1 MFQLSKPAM
10 RTFVIVA
17 LCASLA
23 LVITA
28 CEDSTAPTEQGT
40 LLVRT
45 AIPTMVISQAMPDGS
60 VQEPGEVDSIRITR
74 VRALFSRIKLH
85 GSTEDT
91 SDIAGRVVKAGPVV
105 LTWSNDTVTAAFA
118 APLPAGLYDR
128 MKLELHKFTAS
139 EAATYRND
147 TTFADFAT
155 EKDRVTLIIDG
166 MSWSDDVATPFTLTS
181 DRTENIWI
189 SVRPPFEI
197 TASSTTSVV
206 IDTDLVDVFRIGGSL
221 LHPSNSAVRTQL
233 HTRLRTLL
241 RLRTQ

>member
-1 MFQLSKPAM
+1 M
-10 RTFVIVA
+10 RTFAIVA
-17 LCASLA
+17 LCASIA
-23 LVITA
+23 LVINA

-128 MKLELHKFTAS
+128 MKLELHKFTAA
-139 EAATYRND
+139 EAATWRND

-155 EKDRVTLIIDG
+155 ASDRVTLIIDG
-166 MSWSDDVATPFTLTS
+166 VTWKDSVMTPFTLAS
-181 DRTENIWI
+181 DRTENLW
-189 SVRPPFEI
+189 VVLEPYFEI
-197 TASSTTSVV
+197 TASSTTTVV
-206 IDTDLVDVFRIGGSL
+206 LDFDAVELFRIGGRVINPNNTQVKTL
-221 LHPSNSAVRTQL
+221 LQ
-233 HTRLRTLL
+233 TRLRTLL
-241 RLRTQ
+241 RLRKHT

>member
-1 MFQLSKPAM
+1 M

-17 LCASLA
+17 LCASIA
-23 LVITA
+23 LVINA

-45 AIPTMVISQAMPDGS
+45 AKPTMVISQAMPDGS

-128 MKLELHKFTAS
+128 MKLELHKFTAA
-139 EAATYRND
+139 EAATWRND

-155 EKDRVTLIIDG
+155 ASDRVTLIIDG
-166 MSWSDDVATPFTLTS
+166 VTWKDSVMTPFTLAS
-181 DRTENIWI
+181 DRTENLW
-189 SVRPPFEI
+189 VVLEPYFEI
-197 TASSTTSVV
+197 TASSTTTVV
-206 IDTDLVDVFRIGGSL
+206 LDFDAVELFRIGGRVINPNNTQVKTL
-221 LHPSNSAVRTQL
+221 LQ
-233 HTRLRTLL
+233 TRLRTLL
-241 RLRTQ
+241 RLRKHT

>member
-1 MFQLSKPAM
+1 
-10 RTFVIVA
+10 
-17 LCASLA
+17 
-23 LVITA
+23 
-28 CEDSTAPTEQGT
+28 
-40 LLVRT
+40 
-45 AIPTMVISQAMPDGS
+45 MVISQAMPDGS

-155 EKDRVTLIIDG
+155 DKDRVTLIIDG
-166 MSWSDDVATPFTLTS
+166 ISWKDSVGTPFTLAS
-181 DRTENIWI
+181 DRTENLW
-189 SVRPPFEI
+189 VVLEPYFEI
-197 TASSTTSVV
+197 TASSTMTVV
-206 IDTDLVDVFRIGGSL
+206 LDFDAVELFRIGGRVINPNNTQVKTL
-221 LHPSNSAVRTQL
+221 LQ
-233 HTRLRTLL
+233 TRLRTLL
-241 RLRTQ
+241 RLRKHT

>member
-1 MFQLSKPAM
+1 M

-17 LCASLA
+17 LCASIA
-23 LVITA
+23 LVINA

-128 MKLELHKFTAS
+128 MKLELHKFSAS
-139 EAATYRND
+139 DAATWRND

-155 EKDRVTLIIDG
+155 ASDRVTLIIDG
-166 MSWSDDVATPFTLTS
+166 VTWKDSVMTPFTLAS
-181 DRTENIWI
+181 DRTENLW
-189 SVRPPFEI
+189 VVLEPYFEI
-197 TASSTTSVV
+197 TASSTTTVV
-206 IDTDLVDVFRIGGSL
+206 LDFDAVELFRIGGRVINPNNTQVKTL
-221 LHPSNSAVRTQL
+221 LQ
-233 HTRLRTLL
+233 TRLRTLL
-241 RLRTQ
+241 RLRKHT

>member
-1 MFQLSKPAM
+1 M

-17 LCASLA
+17 LCASIA
-23 LVITA
+23 LVINA

-139 EAATYRND
+139 EAATWRND

-155 EKDRVTLIIDG
+155 ASDRVTLIIDG
-166 MSWSDDVATPFTLTS
+166 VTWKDSVMTPFTLAS
-181 DRTENIWI
+181 DRTENLW
-189 SVRPPFEI
+189 VVLEPYFEI
-197 TASSTTSVV
+197 TASSTTTVV
-206 IDTDLVDVFRIGGSL
+206 LDFDAVELFRIGGRVINPNNTQVKTL
-221 LHPSNSAVRTQL
+221 LQ
-233 HTRLRTLL
+233 TRLRTLL
-241 RLRTQ
+241 RLRKHT

>member
-1 MFQLSKPAM
+1 M

-17 LCASLA
+17 LCASIA
-23 LVITA
+23 LVINA

-128 MKLELHKFTAS
+128 MKLELHKFTAA
-139 EAATYRND
+139 EAATWRND

-155 EKDRVTLIIDG
+155 ASDRVTLIIDG
-166 MSWSDDVATPFTLTS
+166 VTWKDSVMTPFTLAS
-181 DRTENIWI
+181 DRTENLW
-189 SVRPPFEI
+189 VVLEPYFEI
-197 TASSTTSVV
+197 TASSTTTVV
-206 IDTDLVDVFRIGGSL
+206 LDFDAVELFRIGGRVINPNNTQVKTL
-221 LHPSNSAVRTQL
+221 LQ
-233 HTRLRTLL
+233 TRLRTLL
-241 RLRTQ
+241 RLRKHT